1 MAKLVIVESP
11 SKIKSV
17 KKYLGSGYEVMAS
30 KGHIRDLPKSKLGI
44 DIENNYEPSYIN
56 MSNKKDLINELKD
69 AAKKADFV
77 YLATDPDREGEAISW
92 HLANILNI
100 PLDEKSRVCFNEI
113 TKTGVKNGMEHPR
126 AIDLSLVDAQQARRV
141 LDRIVGYKLSP
152 FLWKKVKSGL
162 SAGRVQSVALRM
174 IVDRER
180 EIEDF
185 KSEEYWSIDA
195 ALKKERKGFKAK
207 FFGINGKKLDI
218 KSEEEVLSL
227 TEKLKKEKYTVGEV
241 KESNKKR
248 QPSAPFTTSTLQQ
261 EAARKLGFTG
271 QRTMRIAQQLY
282 EGIDI
287 EGMGATGLITYMR
300 TDSLRISEEARAAA
314 NKLIAEKFGENYLT
328 EKPRYFKSKSSAQ
341 DAHEAIR
348 PTLCELKPDDIKNNL
363 TAEQY
368 KLYKLIWSRFIAS
381 LMHEQINTVVSV
393 NINAGEY
400 LFKASQSKV
409 KFDGFSILYEEGK
422 DVEEEKKGS
431 ALPALKEGDELTLT
445 ELLPEQHFTQPPARY
460 NEATL
465 IKSLDE
471 NGIGRPST
479 YAPILANIL
488 NKNYIERENKAFKP
502 TNLGIVVVDLL
513 KQYFAKIVDIKFT
526 ANMEK
531 DLDTIEEGKL
541 VWQKPVDDFYKSF
554 EKKLKSAEA
563 EMEGKRVKIP
573 VEESDEICELCGRKM
588 VVKTGKFGKFLACP
602 GYPECKN
609 TKPLPEN
616 EIKEPCPKCGGKL
629 ISRISKKGK
638 RFYGC
643 SNYPNCD
650 FAAPSL
656 PTGEICPVCGGFI
669 LKGVRGR
676 NYCINS
682 ECPTRIKAA
691 LKTKDKAKE
700 TKTAKTAKGAKGAK
714 TAKTSK
720 PKSAAK

>member
-1 MAKLVIVESP
+1 
-11 SKIKSV
+11 
-17 KKYLGSGYEVMAS
+17 
-30 KGHIRDLPKSKLGI
+30 
-44 DIENNYEPSYIN
+44 
-56 MSNKKDLINELKD
+56 
-69 AAKKADFV
+69 
-77 YLATDPDREGEAISW
+77 
-92 HLANILNI
+92 
-100 PLDEKSRVCFNEI
+100 
-113 TKTGVKNGMEHPR
+113 
-126 AIDLSLVDAQQARRV
+126 
-141 LDRIVGYKLSP
+141 
-152 FLWKKVKSGL
+152 
-162 SAGRVQSVALRM
+162 
-174 IVDRER
+174 
-180 EIEDF
+180 
-185 KSEEYWSIDA
+185 
-195 ALKKERKGFKAK
+195 
-207 FFGINGKKLDI
+207 
-218 KSEEEVLSL
+218 
-227 TEKLKKEKYTVGEV
+227 
-241 KESNKKR
+241 
-248 QPSAPFTTSTLQQ
+248 
-261 EAARKLGFTG
+261 
-271 QRTMRIAQQLY
+271 
-282 EGIDI
+282 
-287 EGMGATGLITYMR
+287 
-300 TDSLRISEEARAAA
+300 
-314 NKLIAEKFGENYLT
+314 
-328 EKPRYFKSKSSAQ
+328 
-341 DAHEAIR
+341 
-348 PTLCELKPDDIKNNL
+348 
-363 TAEQY
+363 
-368 KLYKLIWSRFIAS
+368 
-381 LMHEQINTVVSV
+381 MHEQINTVVSV

-720 PKSAAK
+720 TKSAAK